1 VALYETVPGYSV
13 KDVKFYSDDATQT
26 GKDISNTTATLYTPS
41 TSKFATAGTFTV
53 SFPTVGTSNL
63 SKEEYNKAVIS
74 FAAKSGDAGE
84 SSRTFGSLNYTKSD
98 DGRLG
103 TGENY
108 LGTTLPNASYA
119 DKGDYQS
126 MFPNDAGTTLT
137 LRVNYTLV
145 SNDGSGEEIH
155 VYGAKAIVPAVYAQ
169 WKSNYAYTYV
179 FKISDKTNG
188 KTGLGD
194 TYPEGLFPITFDA
207 MITDVQN
214 GNQATVT
221 TVATPSITT
230 YQKGHDVTKD
240 EYSAAKGDI
249 YVMVEDKND
258 LGTKGQLY
266 KVTTSDKG
274 AAISEATVHDALT
287 IGAGAD
293 GQPSRNG
300 ITLTKATSDATITAI
315 PGVDGNNITVTAGA
329 AANFTPSKG
338 TYAYAY
344 KVSEGTTSELHTAVT
359 LNDESAPSDFTT
371 KYYTDQKCEN
381 LATDYVKG
389 TTYYQ
394 KVINT
399 GATYAIKVIK
409 VVE

>member
-1 VALYETVPGYSV
+1 
-13 KDVKFYSDDATQT
+13 
-26 GKDISNTTATLYTPS
+26 
-41 TSKFATAGTFTV
+41 
-53 SFPTVGTSNL
+53 
-63 SKEEYNKAVIS
+63 
-74 FAAKSGDAGE
+74 
-84 SSRTFGSLNYTKSD
+84 
-98 DGRLG
+98 
-103 TGENY
+103 
-108 LGTTLPNASYA
+108 
-119 DKGDYQS
+119 
-126 MFPNDAGTTLT
+126 
-137 LRVNYTLV
+137 
-145 SNDGSGEEIH
+145 
-155 VYGAKAIVPAVYAQ
+155 
-169 WKSNYAYTYV
+169 
-179 FKISDKTNG
+179 
-188 KTGLGD
+188 
-194 TYPEGLFPITFDA
+194 
-207 MITDVQN
+207 
-214 GNQATVT
+214 
-221 TVATPSITT
+221 
-230 YQKGHDVTKD
+230 
-240 EYSAAKGDI
+240 
-249 YVMVEDKND
+249 MVEDKND

-344 KVSEGTTSELHTAVT
+344 KVSEGTPSELHTAVT

-381 LATDYVKG
+381 PATDYVKG

-394 KVINT
+394 NVTNT
-399 GATYAIKVIK
+399 GATYAVKVIK